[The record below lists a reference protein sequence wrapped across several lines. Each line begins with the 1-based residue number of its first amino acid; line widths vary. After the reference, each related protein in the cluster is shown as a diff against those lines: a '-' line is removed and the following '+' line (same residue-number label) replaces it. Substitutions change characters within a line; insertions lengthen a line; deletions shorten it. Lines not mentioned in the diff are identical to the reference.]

1 MLVWI
6 KLLSNWIF
14 LNQTML
20 VENLQQLGLCELQAL
35 VQICQTLGLAQ
46 LLFGH
51 RTDGFIEHVGHVKEV
66 LAETLNTE
74 YFGISHLFVHSVSQI
89 LKVSQTS
96 PILVHEVVILLS
108 QCGNLFLEGLL
119 RLGHL
124 LSRLFLLL
132 LGILGWFWFFAPEQC
147 SSVLFSVNCGRR
159 EFKELLSIRG
169 QVVTFELT
177 NWRRYTINFLQ
188 AACR

>member
-6 KLLSNWIF
+6 ELLSNWIF

-74 YFGISHLFVHSVSQI
+74 YFGISH
-89 LKVSQTS
+89 
-96 PILVHEVVILLS
+96 
-108 QCGNLFLEGLL
+108 CGNLFLEGLL

-124 LSRLFLLL
+124 LSRLFFLL

-147 SSVLFSVNCGRR
+147 SSVLFNVN
-159 EFKELLSIRG
+159 
-169 QVVTFELT
+169 
-177 NWRRYTINFLQ
+177 
-188 AACR
+188 

>member
-6 KLLSNWIF
+6 ELLSNWIF

-35 VQICQTLGLAQ
+35 VQVCQTLGLAQ

-89 LKVSQTS
+89 LEVSQTS
-96 PILVHEVVILLS
+96 
-108 QCGNLFLEGLL
+108 
-119 RLGHL
+119 GH
-124 LSRLFLLL
+124 RTDGFIEHV
-132 LGILGWFWFFAPEQC
+132 G
-147 SSVLFSVNCGRR
+147 
-159 EFKELLSIRG
+159 
-169 QVVTFELT
+169 
-177 NWRRYTINFLQ
+177 
-188 AACR
+188 

>member
-6 KLLSNWIF
+6 ELLSNWIF

-20 VENLQQLGLCELQAL
+20 VENRQN
-35 VQICQTLGLAQ
+35 LGLAK
-46 LLFGH
+46 LLFRH

-147 SSVLFSVNCGRR
+147 SSVLFSVNCGRS